1 MAKRGGFPGGMGMP
15 GNMNNLMKQAQKMQ
29 KQMEENQKALEEK
42 EFTAAAGGG
51 AVEVTVS
58 GKKEVT
64 KVKLAEEVVDPDDVE
79 MLEDLIMA
87 ATNEALR
94 KMEART
100 SPSSSSSMAT
110 FAFTNVRGH
119 TLSVI
124 STSSVTSKSN
134 SAMIVLLSLSLVRV
148 F

>member
-1 MAKRGGFPGGMGMP
+1 MAKRGGFPGGMP

-29 KQMEENQKALEEK
+29 RQMEEASKEIEEK
-42 EFTAAAGGG
+42 EITAAAGGG
-51 AVEVTVS
+51 VVEVTVS

-64 KVKLAEEVVDPDDVE
+64 KIKIDPVAVDPDDVE

-94 KMEART
+94 QMDDY
-100 SPSSSSSMAT
+100 SQQSM
-110 FAFTNVRGH
+110 
-119 TLSVI
+119 
-124 STSSVTSKSN
+124 SKITGGIGG
-134 SAMIVLLSLSLVRV
+134 MGGLGGLP